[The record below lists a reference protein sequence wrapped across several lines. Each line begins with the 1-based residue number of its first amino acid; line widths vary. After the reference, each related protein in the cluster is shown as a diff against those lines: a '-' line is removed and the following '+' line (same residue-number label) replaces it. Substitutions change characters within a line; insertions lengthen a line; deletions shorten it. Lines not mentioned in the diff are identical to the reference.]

1 MTTAL
6 LIIIAVLLFT
16 LIIFV
21 HEFGHFITAKLCGIK
36 VNEFALGMGPK
47 ILKIQGKETLY
58 SLRLF
63 PIGGFCAIEGE
74 DGDSEDERSF
84 NKKPV
89 WQRMIVIIAGAVM
102 NIILG
107 LILMCT
113 VLCSQD
119 LLGIPCIANF
129 TETSKLQEAG
139 AEVGDYFVSVN
150 GYSIY
155 TERDLSFALATAN
168 PDDVDIVL
176 NRQGKEITL
185 DSVKLDSVEIMEG
198 RRSVQLDF
206 GIYGV
211 EKTFGNVAQKTF
223 LDTYSIA
230 RSVYATLG
238 GLFTGQFGFND
249 ISGPVGVAQVIT
261 EAAGEG
267 LKTSFMDAVNNIITN
282 MVLITVN
289 LGIFN
294 LIPFPALDG
303 GRFLFLLI
311 ELITKKKIPEKVE
324 GYINA
329 AGFAILIVI
338 MIIVAFK
345 DVFTIIF

>member
-1 MTTAL
+1 MITAL
-6 LIIIAVLLFT
+6 LIIIAVLLFA

-21 HEFGHFITAKLCGIK
+21 HEFGHFITAKLCGIR

-47 ILKIQGKETLY
+47 IFKKQGKETLY
-58 SLRLF
+58 TLRLF

-84 NKKPV
+84 NKKPI
-89 WQRMIVIIAGAVM
+89 WQRMLVIIAGAVM

-107 LILMCT
+107 LILMCI

-129 TETSKLQEAG
+129 TETSKLQQAG
-139 AEVGDYFVSVN
+139 AEVGDYFVSIN
-150 GYSIY
+150 GYKIY

-185 DSVKLDSVEIMEG
+185 DSVKLDSAEIMEG

-211 EKTFGNVAQKTF
+211 EKSFGNVAKKTF

-249 ISGPVGVAQVIT
+249 LSGPVGVAQVIT

-267 LKTSFMDAVNNIITN
+267 LKTGFMDAVNNIITI

-311 ELITKKKIPEKVE
+311 ELITRKKIPEKVE

-329 AGFAILIVI
+329 AGFAILILL
-338 MIIVAFK
+338 MIVVAFK

>member
-1 MTTAL
+1 ML
-6 LIIIAVLLFT
+6 LVM
-16 LIIFV
+16 IFV
-21 HEFGHFITAKLCGIK
+21 HELGHFITAKKCNVK
-36 VNEFALGMGPK
+36 VNEFAIGMGPK
-47 ILKIQGKETLY
+47 LFGWGKGETKY
-58 SLRLF
+58 SLRAL
-63 PIGGFCAIEGE
+63 PSGGFCQIEGE

-107 LILMCT
+107 LILMCI

-129 TETSKLQEAG
+129 TENSKLEAAG

-168 PDDVDIVL
+168 PDDVDIILKRGSEEVF
-176 NRQGKEITL
+176 L
-185 DSVKLDSVEIMEG
+185 DSVKLDSTEIMEG

-211 EKTFGNVAQKTF
+211 EKTFGNVAKKTF

-238 GLFTGQFGFND
+238 GLCTGQFGFND

-267 LKTSFMDAVNNIITN
+267 LKTGIMDAVNNIITI

-311 ELITKKKIPEKVE
+311 EAITKKKIPEKVE

-329 AGFAILIVI
+329 VGFAILII
-338 MIIVAFK
+338 FMIIVAFK